1 MYSFSIII
9 LIIILPNHT
18 PFLLIQL
25 FCLLLTIVMA
35 KADLPNFFLVAG
47 PLVFLLP
54 SSSLQTRESCNSTD
68 QSSLGTAHST
78 RMHCHTY
85 MQRHTVFHWPVYT
98 SYTCTTVWCLYMQLT
113 ASVQKTSCQA
123 SYQGTLGNGWCLQWR
138 RVTCLVV
145 M

>member
-47 PLVFLLP
+47 PLVFPLS

-85 MQRHTVFHWPVYT
+85 MQRHTVFYWPVPVT
-98 SYTCTTVWCLYMQLT
+98 HAPQSGVSICNSQL
-113 ASVQKTSCQA
+113 Q
-123 SYQGTLGNGWCLQWR
+123 YR
-138 RVTCLVV
+138 RLLAKHHIKELWV
-145 M
+145 MDGACSGEG